1 MYEVLVVGAGPVGC
15 KVAELL
21 SKEGIKVLVLEE
33 HDEIGKPLKCAGLVS
48 HRIFKLSNVSKDV
61 VVNVVK
67 KAKFHSRNEF
77 FELKSK
83 KPVYVIDRVK
93 FDKKLGEIAEVCGAE
108 IKTKTEY
115 VGLKRKDETVIVKT
129 RKGMIKTKI
138 LVGADGANSSVA
150 KSCRLSL
157 PDNVLVGLQTNV
169 KSIYENEV
177 ELWFDSKIS
186 PDFFGWVIPEDRN
199 KARVGVATKRKAS
212 FYLTNFLRRR
222 FQKCLKVE
230 GRVSG
235 LIRYGLIESSVSD
248 NVLLVGDAACQV
260 KPFSGGGLVY
270 GLIGAR
276 IAAEACMKCLEEERF
291 DEEFL
296 KENYDEVWKGE
307 LAWPIRKGMMLNKL
321 LHSLSDW
328 ELNLLF
334 KLLKI
339 KRIRK
344 FLETWDVDLLK

>member
-1 MYEVLVVGAGPVGC
+1 MYDVLVVGAGPVGC

-93 FDKKLGEIAEVCGAE
+93 FDKKLGEMAEACGAE
-108 IKTKTEY
+108 IKTKMKY
-115 VGLKRKDETVIVKT
+115 VGLKRKDEIVIVKT

-169 KSIYENEV
+169 RLIYENKV

-222 FQKCLKVE
+222 FPKRLKVE

-235 LIRYGLIESSVSD
+235 LIRYGLIKSSVSD

-270 GLIGAR
+270 GLMGAR
-276 IAAEACMKCLEEERF
+276 IAAKACLKCLEVGEYG
-291 DEEFL
+291 EEFL
-296 KENYDEVWKGE
+296 MRNYDYEWKKK
-307 LAWPIRKGMMLNKL
+307 LKKPIKKGLILNKII
-321 LHSLSDW
+321 HSIPTFFLDI
-328 ELNLLF
+328 LF
-334 KLLKI
+334 NIGKLK
-339 KRIRK
+339 KVNK
-344 FLETWDVDLLK
+344 FLESMDMDLL